1 MAFFAVMLPT
11 ALDDPTKFTDALK
24 ASFKGMDTETIKR
37 EQANMSRMGQLIRD
51 AVVAASIE
59 KGKTPPVVP
68 VTPISSSSATSSS
81 TGERKYRTDIDVIR
95 ELEALI
101 NLKRSREE
109 TKNSDMFGKVVPK
122 VPTQESRKLATTVV
136 NDFLRGTPRPD
147 LSIESAVDDTLENAL
162 SKIEFMN
169 APSSDGKK
177 KDKSKNQQQGKKKGG
192 RHSTPRKS
200 SRHSTYKRNMKH

>member
-24 ASFKGMDTETIKR
+24 ASFKGMDAETIKR

-59 KGKTPPVVP
+59 KGKTPPAVP
-68 VTPISSSSATSSS
+68 VTPAISSSSATSSS

-109 TKNSDMFGKVVPK
+109 TKKSDMFGKVIPK
-122 VPTQESRKLATTVV
+122 VPTQESRKRATTIV
-136 NDFLRGTPRPD
+136 NDFLKSTPRPD

-162 SKIEFMN
+162 REIEFMN

-177 KDKSKNQQQGKKKGG
+177 KDKKADSGKKKGG

-200 SRHSTYKRNMKH
+200 SRRSTYKRNMKH